1 MAPKPPRILFLRR
14 RAHGPHSSCRP
25 GALTGRSPLHH
36 PVSGPVRQSFSD
48 GVSWSAGQGPALVT
62 TSQLATV
69 VETDPD
75 FLRLAEIYRGGPGF
89 SIPQLVRELVEDES
103 VPYLPFQ
110 RYKDTGLRK
119 RQDWEHVWD
128 LQRQE
133 DALEAEVRTQHPEL
147 PEAALLPLIKKHQ
160 SEVVGDI
167 AVPPKYAAPDFK
179 KPHWWKLRGKLDV
192 PKERWIIYP
201 GAERDGDPSPVIAW
215 AGWDHQQQAQA
226 LAEYYLDASQ
236 NRGWDPA
243 KLRPLLAG
251 LTDLV
256 PWLKQWHNALDP
268 DTSTRFGDYLASF
281 LDDEARKQGTTIETL
296 NQMRLGEKV

>member
-1 MAPKPPRILFLRR
+1 MPPIEPNSPSSQFNTVTLNAPPI
-14 RAHGPHSSCRP
+14 
-25 GALTGRSPLHH
+25 
-36 PVSGPVRQSFSD
+36 
-48 GVSWSAGQGPALVT
+48 
-62 TSQLATV
+62 
-69 VETDPD
+69 
-75 FLRLAEIYRGGPGF
+75 
-89 SIPQLVRELVEDES
+89 
-103 VPYLPFQ
+103 
-110 RYKDTGLRK
+110 
-119 RQDWEHVWD
+119 
-128 LQRQE
+128 
-133 DALEAEVRTQHPEL
+133 
-147 PEAALLPLIKKHQ
+147 LIKTNPLNSRNIH
-160 SEVVGDI
+160 
-167 AVPPKYAAPDFK
+167 FK

-281 LDDEARKQGTTIETL
+281 LDDEARKQGTTFEAL
-296 NQMRLGEKV
+296 NKLRLGESI